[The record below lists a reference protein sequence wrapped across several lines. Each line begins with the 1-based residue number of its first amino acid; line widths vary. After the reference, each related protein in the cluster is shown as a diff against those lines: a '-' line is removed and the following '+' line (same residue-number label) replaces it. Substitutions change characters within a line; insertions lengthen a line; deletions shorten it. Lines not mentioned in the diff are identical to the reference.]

1 MQKSPVILDLCL
13 RKTQSGKSFDYC
25 DYIISIKLSF
35 QNYLSTKDKK
45 PAFSNSSCLK
55 SVFNKLSFHD
65 GVVWM
70 VGLKITS
77 WMVHGKFI

>member
-1 MQKSPVILDLCL
+1 MQKSPAILDLCL

-35 QNYLSTKDKK
+35 QNYLSTKKK
-45 PAFSNSSCLK
+45 SLYNSSCLK
-55 SVFNKLSFHD
+55 SVSKKLSFHD
-65 GVVWM
+65 GLVWM